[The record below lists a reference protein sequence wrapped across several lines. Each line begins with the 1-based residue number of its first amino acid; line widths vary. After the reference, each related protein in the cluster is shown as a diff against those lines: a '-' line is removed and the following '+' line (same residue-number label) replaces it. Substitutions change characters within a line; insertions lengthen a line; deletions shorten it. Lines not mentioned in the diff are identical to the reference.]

1 MHRLQIHLYIKFLKY
16 RRKLQCMSITHMFLT
31 KPKRAKACVNGN
43 SLLDVCTLVIYR
55 PSLVPSGTN
64 CVLVM
69 GV

>member
-1 MHRLQIHLYIKFLKY
+1 
-16 RRKLQCMSITHMFLT
+16 MSITHMFLT
-31 KPKRAKACVNGN
+31 KPKRAKACVNGD
-43 SLLDVCTLVIYR
+43 SLLDVYTLVISR

>member
-1 MHRLQIHLYIKFLKY
+1 MFIQ
-16 RRKLQCMSITHMFLT
+16 HMFLT
-31 KPKRAKACVNGN
+31 KPNRAKACVNGD
-43 SLLDVCTLVIYR
+43 SLLDVCTLVISR